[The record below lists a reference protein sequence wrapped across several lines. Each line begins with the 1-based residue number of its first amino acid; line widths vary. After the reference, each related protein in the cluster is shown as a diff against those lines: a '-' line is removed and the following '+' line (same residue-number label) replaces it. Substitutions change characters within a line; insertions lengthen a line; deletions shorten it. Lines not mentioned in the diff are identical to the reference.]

1 MKRLSGFEK
10 HTFVTGVLLLPA
22 GFVLTMANEDPGGPA
37 QLLGVIG
44 LLLIAVCALSHAARL
59 YRSGVP
65 ASLPRSVGRVGVR
78 IRPRRLSTATTAFFS
93 LGVPAGA
100 ATALVA
106 LMPWGWIAIGAV
118 LLIGLLAVSVTAG
131 SSRDPNLDRLHAADA
146 PTEVLERLCMRADI
160 RVPELVVELGP
171 DANAWTTG
179 GRIHVTRPLLELL
192 DGSEIEAVLAHEL
205 AHLAHRDAAA
215 MDVCSAPSRVLL
227 GFANG
232 AWSAFRAWMKNITE
246 VPFPGVALWLSFWGA
261 LSVPPALVLGWV
273 ARLSVLRMSRTR
285 EFAADAAAA
294 ALTGRPSA
302 LASALLK
309 LSEDS
314 ARIPHVDLRRM
325 EGHAMLCILGE
336 DRSRLGRLFWTH
348 PRTAARVERLQAI
361 EQRVQAG
368 GRAVRLDD

>member
-1 MKRLSGFEK
+1 MLRSSGFEK
-10 HTFVTGVLLLPA
+10 HSFLTGVLLLPA

-44 LLLIAVCALSHAARL
+44 LLLLALSGLSRAARL

-78 IRPRRLSTATTAFFS
+78 IRPRRLSTATTTFFS
-93 LGVPAGA
+93 LGLPAGA

-106 LMPWGWIAIGAV
+106 IMPWGWIAIGAV
-118 LLIGLLAVSVTAG
+118 LLIGLVALDLTA
-131 SSRDPNLDRLHAADA
+131 SNRPDPDLDRLYAADA
-146 PTEVLERLCMRADI
+146 PTAVLERLCMRADI
-160 RVPELVVELGP
+160 RVPELIVELGP
-171 DANAWTTG
+171 DANAWTTT

-215 MDVCSAPSRVLL
+215 MDVCAAPSRVLL

-232 AWSAFRAWMKNITE
+232 AVSAFKAWMRNLTE
-246 VPFPGVALWLSFWGA
+246 VPFPGAALWLSFWAA
-261 LSVPPALVLGWV
+261 LSVPPAFVLGWV

-309 LSEDS
+309 LDEDS
-314 ARIPHVDLRRM
+314 ARIPHVDLRRI

-336 DRSRLGRLFWTH
+336 DRSRLGRVFCTH
-348 PRTAARVERLQAI
+348 PRTAARVERLRAL
-361 EQRVQAG
+361 EERVQAG
-368 GRAVRLDD
+368 GRAVQLDG